1 MKKIIPLVLALVLSL
16 SLVACGD
23 NANNDDAN
31 NNNSN
36 NDASNNDDSNNDD
49 SNGDDVATG
58 TSKLGM
64 GVFVDTSSSTD
75 GKVDIELTAA
85 AVILDESGKIV
96 SCKIDTA
103 QNQLSVADGILG
115 DTPEFLTKA
124 ERGDDYNMRGVS
136 GIGKEWYE
144 QAEAFE
150 NYVVGKTA
158 DEVTSID
165 TADADL
171 LAGCT
176 INTSGIISTV
186 AKAASK

>member
-1 MKKIIPLVLALVLSL
+1 
-16 SLVACGD
+16 
-23 NANNDDAN
+23 
-31 NNNSN
+31 
-36 NDASNNDDSNNDD
+36 
-49 SNGDDVATG
+49 
-58 TSKLGM
+58 M

-103 QNQLSVADGILG
+103 QNQLSVANGILG
-115 DTPEFLTKA
+115 DAPEFLTKA
-124 ERGDDYNMRGVS
+124 ERGDDYNMKGVS

>member
-1 MKKIIPLVLALVLSL
+1 
-16 SLVACGD
+16 
-23 NANNDDAN
+23 
-31 NNNSN
+31 
-36 NDASNNDDSNNDD
+36 
-49 SNGDDVATG
+49 
-58 TSKLGM
+58 M

-115 DTPEFLTKA
+115 DAPEFLTKA

>member
-1 MKKIIPLVLALVLSL
+1 
-16 SLVACGD
+16 
-23 NANNDDAN
+23 
-31 NNNSN
+31 
-36 NDASNNDDSNNDD
+36 
-49 SNGDDVATG
+49 
-58 TSKLGM
+58 M

-115 DTPEFLTKA
+115 DAPEFLTKA
-124 ERGDDYNMRGVS
+124 ERGDDYNMRGAS
-136 GIGKEWYE
+136 GIGKEWFE
-144 QAEAFE
+144 QIDAFE